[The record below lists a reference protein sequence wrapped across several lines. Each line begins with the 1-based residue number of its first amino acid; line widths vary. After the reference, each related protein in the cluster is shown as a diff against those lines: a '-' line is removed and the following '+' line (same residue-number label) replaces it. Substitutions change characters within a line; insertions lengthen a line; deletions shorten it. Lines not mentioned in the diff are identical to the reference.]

1 MGTGG
6 GPRKIGD
13 VKSLIDRA
21 KEELR
26 HGEAPPRRSVFIS
39 FAYDDIDEVN
49 LLRAHAKNERSPIEF
64 NDWSVSEPIDSD
76 RAPYV
81 KQKIRERIAQSSVT
95 VVFLTDKTRQSEW
108 VAWEIQESLARDKH
122 VIGVFAGDKPP
133 AKLPEVVTANKIK
146 CVPWAKL
153 AETIE
158 KLK

>member
-1 MGTGG
+1 MGGSG

-21 KEELR
+21 KQELR
-26 HGEAPPRRSVFIS
+26 EGEIVLRRNVFIS
-39 FAYDDIDEVN
+39 FAYEDINEVN
-49 LLRAHAKNERSPIEF
+49 MLRAHAKNDKSAIEF

-81 KQKIRERIAQSSVT
+81 KQKIRERISQSSAT
-95 VVFLTDKTRQSEW
+95 VVFLSDKTSQSPW
-108 VAWEIQESLARDKH
+108 VAWEIQESLALGKH
-122 VIGVFAGDKPP
+122 VVGVFAGNKPP
-133 AKLPEVVTANKIK
+133 ANTPTAITTNKIK

-153 AETIE
+153 ADTIE